1 MSESIFYTAYDYSV
15 YLLNTKNFIPL
26 TFYELSYRMR
36 IILEMMH
43 MMMTM
48 TTMMKRKITKKKKI
62 TSIREAK
69 QQLSQKI

>member
-1 MSESIFYTAYDYSV
+1 MKEFFILLMIILY
-15 YLLNTKNFIPL
+15 YLLNTKNVIPL

-48 TTMMKRKITKKKKI
+48 TTMMKRRITKKKKT